1 MHVNLYSYDLAFKLT
16 MYIAHQN
23 ISMRKY
29 MFDMHRSGEA
39 DYSIIINVCCG
50 MLVVVLVDL
59 WPCAINENTLKH
71 AQSLEVRAIL
81 FVLKF
86 HTFGVHN
93 RNIP

>member
-1 MHVNLYSYDLAFKLT
+1 MQVNLYSYDLAFKLT

-23 ISMRKY
+23 MRKY

-50 MLVVVLVDL
+50 MLVVDL